1 MVILSRN
8 NSRVANQREQAQQIS
23 TFKIYF
29 ESGIK
34 KPEADVV
41 NASGH
46 VELNRSLELHLVASV
61 GVAGRRVE
69 IEFKRSHITHRT
81 FN

>member
-1 MVILSRN
+1 MLIRGLQIKEN
-8 NSRVANQREQAQQIS
+8 KLKQIS
-23 TFKIYF
+23 PLKIYF
-29 ESGIK
+29 ESAIMQPG
-34 KPEADVV
+34 ADVV

-69 IEFKRSHITHRT
+69 KEFKRSHITHRT

>member
-1 MVILSRN
+1 M
-8 NSRVANQREQAQQIS
+8 QP
-23 TFKIYF
+23 
-29 ESGIK
+29 G
-34 KPEADVV
+34 ADVV

-69 IEFKRSHITHRT
+69 KEFKRSHITHRT